1 MDMNRLLEGFF
12 GAGNQARAEG
22 DSAPAAGNNPLA
34 GLGGTDLARSLGL
47 GNIPGGMAGG
57 LAAGGVIGL
66 LLGNKKARK
75 VAGKAVTYG
84 GLAAVAA
91 LAYRAWQNSRQGGP
105 GAPVLPTTPA
115 LPPADSGFDPTT
127 LRDGEGAD
135 FRLTLLKAMIA
146 AANADGHIDQSE
158 RAMLQ
163 QQIDASALGSDEK
176 AFLFDQMNRESDPI
190 AVARLATDEK
200 QAAEIYLASSLAI
213 DPDTPEEQRY
223 LDRLGDA
230 LRLEASLRSEL
241 DRQAAS
247 AREG

>member
-12 GAGNQARAEG
+12 GAGDATRAKDG
-22 DSAPAAGNNPLA
+22 TTPAGANNPLA
-34 GLGGTDLARSLGL
+34 GLGGTDLARGLGL
-47 GNIPGGMAGG
+47 GNIPGGLAGG
-57 LAAGGVIGL
+57 VAAGGVIGL

-91 LAYRAWQNSRQGGP
+91 LAYRAWQNSRQAGP
-105 GAPVLPTTPA
+105 GAPVPQTTPA

-146 AANADGHIDQSE
+146 AANADGHIDQAE
-158 RAMLQ
+158 RAVLQ

-176 AFLFDQMNRESDPI
+176 AFLFDQMNRPSDPI
-190 AVARLATDEK
+190 AVARLAADEK
-200 QAAEIYLASSLAI
+200 QAAEIYLASCLSI

-223 LDRLGDA
+223 MERLADA
-230 LRLEASLRSEL
+230 LRLDAPLRAEL
-241 DRQAAS
+241 DRQAEA
-247 AREG
+247 ARQA